1 MASTTPLQPVSRDE
15 RVDLVDVVRGFA
27 LYGVLLA
34 NLVWITTDV
43 VLTDARQAQL
53 LTAPVDR
60 FVKPLIAFFVD
71 HKFYTLFS
79 FLFGLGF
86 SIQLVRAEAR
96 GRNIV
101 ATYARRVLILALI
114 GVLHVSLLWYGDILL
129 LYAVGGFGLLVVR
142 RWNSRLLLALA
153 LTLALFARATVGV
166 YPLLTG
172 RQIGR
177 ASCRERVL

>member
-1 MASTTPLQPVSRDE
+1 MVSTTRLQPVSRDE

-34 NLVWITTDV
+34 NLIWITTDV

-53 LTAPVDR
+53 PTAPVDR
-60 FVKPLIAFFVD
+60 LVKTLIVFFVD

-86 SIQLVRAEAR
+86 SIQLMRAEAR

-101 ATYARRVLILALI
+101 ATYTRRILILALI

-129 LYAVGGFGLLVVR
+129 LYAVGGLGLLVVR
-142 RWNSRLLLALA
+142 RWNSRLLLTLA
-153 LTLALFARATVGV
+153 FTLALFARAAVGV
-166 YPLLTG
+166 YPLLSRSTSGG
-172 RQIGR
+172 RGGR
-177 ASCRERVL
+177 GRDG